1 MKKYLL
7 LLLVLFTMAQPIR
20 ADTYSIDSSSVVT
33 ATIGFTNNPDLSANK
48 KPEAESFAESVVI
61 DKKVSTLPATG
72 ERTQVKIFGV
82 IFVLLSLYL
91 LILKYLTIFR
101 ERKIL

>member
-20 ADTYSIDSSSVVT
+20 ADTYSIDSSVVT

-61 DKKVSTLPATG
+61 DKKIATLPATG